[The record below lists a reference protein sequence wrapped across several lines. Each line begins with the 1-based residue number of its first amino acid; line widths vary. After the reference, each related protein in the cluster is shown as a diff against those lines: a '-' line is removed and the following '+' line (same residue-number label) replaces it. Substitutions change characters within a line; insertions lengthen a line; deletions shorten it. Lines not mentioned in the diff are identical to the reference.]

1 MKIYLLST
9 KRKITLLAALAL
21 LLLSAAPLFIGSG
34 LDAPEPLG
42 RYLNFNFPAAV
53 PNSNGLPYAPVYT
66 NLTFDSPLTFNEL
79 PTSAKIVVG
88 QRDGKI
94 FWFDKDPDV
103 SQKNMLLDLS
113 NKVGVVWDGGFLG
126 FTFHPKF
133 GTAGNNYFYTYYT
146 TKDRNGNNYPNMY
159 TTQSCNSQEY
169 WGNFL
174 ILSRYTMNPTTMTVN
189 ESSEQV
195 MLKLRMYG
203 TTHRGGGLL
212 FGDDGYLYLT
222 TGDQTAFK
230 KSQDIINNL
239 DGGVLRLDV
248 DRNPARSHAPIR
260 TMPQDHGFSDEI
272 TGVGYWIPNDNPFLS
287 PNGTR
292 FEEYYSMGHR
302 NPHRMT
308 KDRATGDLY
317 IGEIGGGR
325 HEEINVVKKG
335 KNYGWPLYEGLFRST
350 FCVSGLYENM
360 PHEEPLVAFPRS
372 QANAVIGGFVYRG
385 EEIPE
390 LKGKYICAD
399 YGVGEEIWAVDTSNG
414 AYEQLGNFSST
425 NIISFGEDKQGE
437 LYILKQ
443 GVSTLF
449 KLSTKKSFEETLPQT
464 LSATGAFTDLSTLTP
479 SQGIFPYEL
488 IESFWSD
495 GALKK
500 RWLGIPN
507 DGTHNTQEEQI
518 NYSENG
524 NWDFPIGSVLI
535 KHFEMPLDENN
546 PSVTKRLETRF
557 SVKAAN
563 GQFYYV
569 TYKWNEAQ
577 TDAVLLTSGLDE
589 TLNIIRANGTTEA
602 QVWTYPS
609 RSDCVTCH
617 NPSTGGTIGT
627 RTRYLNK
634 ELRYPRTGRTANQ
647 LVTLSHLGILDQTIT
662 DANTNSL
669 LTYKAL
675 TDANASL
682 DEKARSY
689 LDLNCAYCHQ
699 AGSDVRADFDM
710 RMLLNLE
717 QTGLLDAGIF
727 NSLGIPDEAILRQGS
742 PEKSIIYLRANSLQE
757 GIAMPPI
764 AKNKIDAN
772 GVALLE
778 AWIRQLGSNTGPN
791 EVNLALNK
799 PAVQSSN
806 DFGGDAAKA
815 VDGNRSGL
823 YSNGSVTHTATSNN
837 PWWRVDL
844 GREYTINKINMYN
857 RTDCCYERLNGAKI
871 LVGNTPSNNPAD
883 YIEVGTATADPS
895 QFFTSVNTSG
905 RYLMVYLPGNNK
917 ILSLAEVE
925 VFGEVTINIPVYNV
939 LTSPNVVNLQVGETF
954 QLNAIT
960 EPANATDQ
968 GVSWISN
975 DPSIASIDATTGLV
989 TAVGPGEIDV
999 TVTTNDGGFRAS
1011 ALIRVAGTPQNPIA
1025 VYNVLTSP
1033 SQVNLQVGETF
1044 LLNAITEPANATDQ
1058 SVSWISNDPSIATI
1072 DATTGLVTANGA
1084 GEIDVTVT
1092 TNDGGYKASALIK
1105 VIGGPAPNISV
1116 YNVLVSPKVLTLN
1129 VGETFLLNA
1138 IVEPDN
1144 ATNKNV
1150 RWFSNDPTIVSV
1162 DPDSGLVTANTVGEM
1177 DVSVVTEDGG
1187 YHATVLVK
1195 VIAPNTSSIKL
1206 YPMPATDTFNI
1217 DLSGYMGKAVVVSLY
1232 GPGNQLLKTVNYPA
1246 NHPAVNQFSV
1256 SEFPSGVNY
1265 LLFESVD
1272 GYEGKTLIIK

>member
-1 MKIYLLST
+1 MKIALRST
-9 KRKITLLAALAL
+9 KGKITLLAVLAL
-21 LLLSAAPLFIGSG
+21 LLLSAAPFFIGSG
-34 LDAPEPLG
+34 LNAPEPLG

-79 PTSAKIVVG
+79 PTTAKIVVG

-94 FWFDKDPDV
+94 FWFDKNPEV

-126 FTFHPKF
+126 FTFHPQF
-133 GTAGNNYFYTYYT
+133 GTAGKNFFYTYYT
-146 TKDRNGNNYPNMY
+146 TKDRNGNNFPNRY
-159 TTQSCNSQEY
+159 TTQSCNSEEY

-230 KSQDIINNL
+230 KSQDIVNNL

-287 PNGTR
+287 PNGAR

-399 YGVGEEIWAVDTSNG
+399 YGVGEEIWAVNTSNG
-414 AYEQLGNFSST
+414 TYEQLGNFSST

-464 LSATGAFTDLSTLTP
+464 LSATGAFSDLSTLTP

-507 DGTHNTQEEQI
+507 DGTHDTQEEQI

-563 GQFYYV
+563 GQFYYI
-569 TYKWNEAQ
+569 TYKWNENQ
-577 TDAVLLTSGLDE
+577 TDAFLLTSGLDE
-589 TLNIIRANGTTEA
+589 TLNITRANGTTEA
-602 QVWTYPS
+602 QVWSYPS

-662 DANTNSL
+662 DADTNSL

-675 TDANASL
+675 TDTNASL

-699 AGSDVRADFDM
+699 AGSDVRADFDL
-710 RMLLNLE
+710 RMMLDLNE
-717 QTGLLDAGIF
+717 TGLLDAGVF
-727 NSLGIPDEAILRQGS
+727 NSLGIPDEAILQQGS
-742 PEKSIIYLRANSLQE
+742 PEKSIVYLRANSLQD

-764 AKNKIDAN
+764 AKNRIDAQ

-778 AWIRQLGSNTGPN
+778 AWIRNLGT
-791 EVNLALNK
+791 E
-799 PAVQSSN
+799 
-806 DFGGDAAKA
+806 
-815 VDGNRSGL
+815 
-823 YSNGSVTHTATSNN
+823 
-837 PWWRVDL
+837 
-844 GREYTINKINMYN
+844 TI
-857 RTDCCYERLNGAKI
+857 
-871 LVGNTPSNNPAD
+871 S
-883 YIEVGTATADPS
+883 
-895 QFFTSVNTSG
+895 
-905 RYLMVYLPGNNK
+905 
-917 ILSLAEVE
+917 
-925 VFGEVTINIPVYNV
+925 VYNV
-939 LTSPNVVNLQVGETF
+939 LTSPGEITLQVGETFQFNAITEPANATDQSVTWISNDPSIASIDAATGLVTAVGPGEIDVTVTTYDGGYKASSLVKVAGTPQNPISVYNVLTSPSQVSLQVGETF

-968 GVSWISN
+968 SVTWISN
-975 DPSIASIDATTGLV
+975 NPTIAS
-989 TAVGPGEIDV
+989 
-999 TVTTNDGGFRAS
+999 
-1011 ALIRVAGTPQNPIA
+1011 
-1025 VYNVLTSP
+1025 
-1033 SQVNLQVGETF
+1033 
-1044 LLNAITEPANATDQ
+1044 
-1058 SVSWISNDPSIATI
+1058 I

-1105 VIGGPAPNISV
+1105 VTGGTAPNIAV
-1116 YNVLVSPKVLTLN
+1116 YNVLVSPKTLTLN
-1129 VGETFLLNA
+1129 EGETFLLNA

-1150 RWFSNDPTIVSV
+1150 RWFSNDPSIVSV

-1195 VIAPNTSSIKL
+1195 VIAPDTSSIKL

-1217 DLSGYMGKAVVVSLY
+1217 DLSGYMGKTVVVSLY
-1232 GPGNQLLKTVNYPA
+1232 GPGNQLLKTVSYPA
-1246 NHPAVNQFSV
+1246 DHPVVNQFSV
-1256 SEFPSGVNY
+1256 SEYPSGVYY
-1265 LLFESVD
+1265 LLFDSVD
-1272 GYEGKTLIIK
+1272 GYEGKTLIIN